1 MEGARHGDDPEL
13 RRLRVHF
20 GEEVR
25 TARIAAGLTQAQL
38 AERIGRSQ
46 RYVSMIETGSR
57 RLPIEAM
64 VVIMRALGL
73 ELRIGTRRLRTA
85 PRD

>member
-1 MEGARHGDDPEL
+1 MEGARRDEDREIL
-13 RRLRVHF
+13 RLRVMF
-20 GEEVR
+20 GAEVR
-25 TARIAAGLTQAQL
+25 AARIEAGLTQAQL
-38 AERIGRSQ
+38 AARIGRSQ

-64 VVIMRALGL
+64 VLIMRALGL
-73 ELRIGTRRLRTA
+73 ELRVGTRRIRPA